1 MSNQL
6 VPLNAEGVSIVPR
19 LENGMLQVKVAGA
32 VEMRDPGEVLN
43 PYWTLV
49 DEEALRRNLKSVEL
63 DVRDLNFMNSSG
75 ILTLVR
81 WITRCKSHGSNSYH
95 IVLRYDHNV
104 TWQRASIPTLAKR
117 SSARGAARG
126 ERHHDR
132 DDRGTHA
139 RRTRPHGT
147 RCRAVFG

>member
-1 MSNQL
+1 MSNEHGF
-6 VPLNAEGVSIVPR
+6 VPPL
-19 LENGMLQVKVAGA
+19 KVDTLTILPLLDGDTLRVAMSGA

-81 WITRCKSHGSNSYH
+81 WITRCKSHSSNDYH
-95 IVLRYDHNV
+95 IVLQYDRNV
-104 TWQRASIPTLAKR
+104 TWQRASIPTLAKLAPNMVV
-117 SSARGAARG
+117 SAETDG
-126 ERHHDR
+126 
-132 DDRGTHA
+132 
-139 RRTRPHGT
+139 
-147 RCRAVFG
+147 